1 MEKIII
7 FGGCGFLGS
16 WIVRAFLKKGYS
28 VSIFDLKIQKE
39 LLSNVIGEEINKIKF
54 INGDITNFDQVQEAT
69 NNMDH
74 VINLAG
80 LMTPDCS
87 SNPILGAKVNLLG
100 SINVF
105 EALKKNNIKFLV
117 YASSAG
123 VFGQKD
129 HYYPFPETHYGAY
142 KLAVEGVARAY
153 FNEAGI
159 SSVGIRPYVI
169 YGPGREVGGTAGVT
183 LACKAAKQGDIYNIN
198 FSGKAGFVYIQD
210 VVDLVQMSISQIPSG
225 ALILNINGITA
236 DVNDFINL
244 IKKNIPLANI
254 GINGNQ
260 LSIVDEIRENEPSKT
275 FKKFKYTSLEDGI
288 KRTIDFY

>member
-1 MEKIII
+1 MGKIII

-16 WIVRAFLKKGYS
+16 WIVRTFLKKGYN
-28 VSIFDLKIQKE
+28 VSIFDLKIHKE
-39 LLSNVIGEEINKIKF
+39 LLSYVIGEDINKIKL
-54 INGDITNFDQVQEAT
+54 INGDITEYDQVQEAT

-123 VFGQKD
+123 VFGLKD
-129 HYYPFPETHYGAY
+129 HYNPFPETHYGAY

-153 FNEAGI
+153 FNESGI

-183 LACKAAKQGDIYNIN
+183 LACKAAKQGDSYTVN
-198 FSGKAGFVYIQD
+198 FSSNAGFVYVQD
-210 VVDLVQMSISQIPSG
+210 VADLVEMSIVQIPSG
-225 ALILNINGITA
+225 ALTLNINGITT
-236 DVNDFINL
+236 DVSHFINL
-244 IKKNIPLANI
+244 IKKNIPLASI
-254 GINGNQ
+254 GIKGNP
-260 LSIVDEIRENEPSKT
+260 LSVVDEIRGNEPSNM
-275 FKKFKYTSLEDGI
+275 FKKFEYTSLEYGI

>member
-28 VSIFDLKIQKE
+28 VSIFDLKIQKA
-39 LLSNVIGEEINKIKF
+39 LLSYVIGEDINKIKF
-54 INGDITNFDQVQEAT
+54 INGDITNYDQVQEAT

-183 LACKAAKQGDIYNIN
+183 LACKAAKQGDSYTVN
-198 FSGKAGFVYIQD
+198 FSGKAGFVYVQD
-210 VVDLVQMSISQIPSG
+210 VVNLVEMSMSQTPSG
-225 ALILNINGITA
+225 AFTFNINGITA
-236 DVNDFINL
+236 DVKDFINL
-244 IKKNIPLANI
+244 IRKKIPLSDV
-254 GINGNQ
+254 GIKGNP
-260 LSIVDEIRENEPSKT
+260 LSVVDEIRGNEPTKI

>member
-7 FGGCGFLGS
+7 FGGSGFLGS
-16 WIVRAFLKKGYS
+16 WIVKAFLKKGYS

-39 LLSNVIGEEINKIKF
+39 LLSHVVGNDINKIKF
-54 INGDITNFDQVQEAT
+54 INGDITNYDQVQEAI
-69 NNMDH
+69 NDMDH

-87 SNPILGAKVNLLG
+87 SNPILGAKVNVLG

-105 EALKKNNIKFLV
+105 EALKKNNNKFLV

-153 FNEAGI
+153 LNEDGI

-183 LACKAAKQGDIYNIN
+183 LACKAAKQGESYTVN
-198 FSGKAGFVYIQD
+198 FSGKAGFVYVQD
-210 VVDLVQMSISQIPSG
+210 VVDLVEMSIAQIPSG
-225 ALILNINGITA
+225 ALTFNINGITA
-236 DVNDFINL
+236 DVSDFINL
-244 IKKNIPLANI
+244 IKKNIPLSDI
-254 GINGNQ
+254 GIEGDP
-260 LSIVDEIRENEPSKT
+260 LSVVDEIRGNEPSKT

>member
-7 FGGCGFLGS
+7 FGGSGFLGS
-16 WIVRAFLKKGYS
+16 WIVKAFLKKGYS

-39 LLSNVIGEEINKIKF
+39 LLSHVVGNDINKIKF
-54 INGDITNFDQVQEAT
+54 INGDITNYDHVQEAI
-69 NNMDH
+69 NDMDH

-87 SNPILGAKVNLLG
+87 SNPILGAKVNVLG

-105 EALKKNNIKFLV
+105 EALKKNNNKFLV

-153 FNEAGI
+153 LNEDGI

-183 LACKAAKQGDIYNIN
+183 LACKAAKQGDSYTVN
-198 FSGKAGFVYIQD
+198 FSGKAGFVYVQD
-210 VVDLVQMSISQIPSG
+210 VVDLVEMSIGKIPSG
-225 ALILNINGITA
+225 ALTLNINGITA
-236 DVNDFINL
+236 DVSDFINL
-244 IKKNIPLANI
+244 IKKNIPMSDI
-254 GINGNQ
+254 GIEGDP
-260 LSIVDEIRENEPSKT
+260 LSVVDEIRGNEPSKI

>member
-16 WIVRAFLKKGYS
+16 WIVKAFLKKGYS

-39 LLSNVIGEEINKIKF
+39 LLSHFVGEDINKIKF
-54 INGDITNFDQVQEAT
+54 INGDITNYDQVQESI
-69 NNMDH
+69 NDMDH

-105 EALKKNNIKFLV
+105 EALKKNNNKFLV

-153 FNEAGI
+153 LNEDGI

-183 LACKAAKQGDIYNIN
+183 LACKAAKQGESYTVN
-198 FSGKAGFVYIQD
+198 FSGKAGFVYVQD
-210 VVDLVQMSISQIPSG
+210 VVDLVEMSIAQIPSG
-225 ALILNINGITA
+225 ALTFNINGITA
-236 DVNDFINL
+236 DVSEFINL
-244 IKKNIPLANI
+244 IKKNIPLSDI
-254 GINGNQ
+254 GIEGDS
-260 LSIVDEIRENEPSKT
+260 LSVVDEIRGNEPSKT

>member
-16 WIVRAFLKKGYS
+16 WIVKAFLKKGYS

-39 LLSNVIGEEINKIKF
+39 LLSHVVGNDINKIKF
-54 INGDITNFDQVQEAT
+54 INGDITNYDQVQESI
-69 NNMDH
+69 NDMDH

-105 EALKKNNIKFLV
+105 EALKKNNNKFLV

-153 FNEAGI
+153 LNEDGI

-183 LACKAAKQGDIYNIN
+183 LACKAAKQGDSYTVN
-198 FSGKAGFVYIQD
+198 FSGKAGFVYVQD
-210 VVDLVQMSISQIPSG
+210 VVDLVEMSIGKIPSG
-225 ALILNINGITA
+225 ALTLNINGITA
-236 DVNDFINL
+236 DVSDFINL
-244 IKKNIPLANI
+244 IKKNIPLSDI
-254 GINGNQ
+254 GIEGDP
-260 LSIVDEIRENEPSKT
+260 LSVVDEIRGNEPFKT

>member
-16 WIVRAFLKKGYS
+16 WIVKAFLKKGYS

-39 LLSNVIGEEINKIKF
+39 LLSHVVGEDINKIKF
-54 INGDITNFDQVQEAT
+54 INGDITNYDQVQESI
-69 NNMDH
+69 NDMDH

-105 EALKKNNIKFLV
+105 EALKKNNNKFLV

-153 FNEAGI
+153 LNEDGI

-183 LACKAAKQGDIYNIN
+183 LACKAAKQGDSYTVN
-198 FSGKAGFVYIQD
+198 FSGKAGFVYVQD
-210 VVDLVQMSISQIPSG
+210 VVDLVEMSIGKIPSG
-225 ALILNINGITA
+225 ALTLNINGITA
-236 DVNDFINL
+236 DVTDFINL
-244 IKKNIPLANI
+244 IKKNIPLSDI
-254 GINGNQ
+254 GIEGDP
-260 LSIVDEIRENEPSKT
+260 LSVVDEIRGNEPFKT

>member
-1 MEKIII
+1 
-7 FGGCGFLGS
+7 
-16 WIVRAFLKKGYS
+16 
-28 VSIFDLKIQKE
+28 
-39 LLSNVIGEEINKIKF
+39 
-54 INGDITNFDQVQEAT
+54 
-69 NNMDH
+69 MDH

-183 LACKAAKQGDIYNIN
+183 LACKAAKQGDSYTVN
-198 FSGKAGFVYIQD
+198 FSGKAGFVYVED
-210 VVDLVQMSISQIPSG
+210 VADLVEMSIAQIPSG
-225 ALILNINGITA
+225 ALTFNINGITA
-236 DVNDFINL
+236 DVTDFINL

-254 GINGNQ
+254 DIKGNP
-260 LSIVDEIRENEPSKT
+260 LSVVDEIRGNEPSNI

>member
-1 MEKIII
+1 MGKIII

-16 WIVRAFLKKGYS
+16 WIVKAFLKKGYS

-39 LLSNVIGEEINKIKF
+39 LLSHVVGEDINKIKF
-54 INGDITNFDQVQEAT
+54 INGDITNYDQVQESI
-69 NNMDH
+69 NDMDH

-105 EALKKNNIKFLV
+105 EALKKNNNKFLV

-153 FNEAGI
+153 LNEDGI

-183 LACKAAKQGDIYNIN
+183 LACKAAKQGESYTVN
-198 FSGKAGFVYIQD
+198 FSGKAGFVYVQD
-210 VVDLVQMSISQIPSG
+210 VVDLVEMSIAQIPPG
-225 ALILNINGITA
+225 ALTFNINGITA
-236 DVNDFINL
+236 DVSEFINL
-244 IKKNIPLANI
+244 IKKNIPLSDI
-254 GINGNQ
+254 GIEGDP
-260 LSIVDEIRENEPSKT
+260 LSVVDEIRGNEPFKT